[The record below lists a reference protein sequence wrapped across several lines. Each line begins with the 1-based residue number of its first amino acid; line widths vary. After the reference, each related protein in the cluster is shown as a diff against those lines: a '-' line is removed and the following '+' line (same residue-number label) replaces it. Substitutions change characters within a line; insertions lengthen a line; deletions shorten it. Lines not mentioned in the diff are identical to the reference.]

1 MLECSMKINLREE
14 YNMPAPMQ
22 ISLEEIISMLLQ
34 RVDALSASDE
44 NSKTKQNII
53 NRVLYNKGI
62 LTDEDITAS
71 VKEEYRMLKE
81 LKVIQ
86 AEPDEAMYKTITDGI
101 LQWIKGDV
109 EGIKKSMDDYEKQLQ
124 DYAKAEA
131 AKKPK
136 IEVAGAN
143 VLNQLD
149 AAAAAQKGGKLII

>member
-1 MLECSMKINLREE
+1 
-14 YNMPAPMQ
+14 MPAPMQ

-44 NSKTKQNII
+44 NNKTKQNII

-62 LTDEDITAS
+62 LTEEDILAS
-71 VKEEYRMLKE
+71 VRKEYKMLTE

-86 AEPDEAMYKTITDGI
+86 SEPDDAMYQTITDGI
-101 LQWIKGDV
+101 LQWIRGDV

-124 DYAKAEA
+124 EFAKAEA

-149 AAAAAQKGGKLII
+149 AAAATKGGKLII

>member
-1 MLECSMKINLREE
+1 MA
-14 YNMPAPMQ
+14 APMQ

-34 RVDALSASDE
+34 RVESLTASDE

-53 NRVLYNKGI
+53 NRVLYEKGI
-62 LTDEDITAS
+62 LTDEDVLAS

-81 LKVIQ
+81 LGVIQ
-86 AEPDEAMYKTITDGI
+86 SEPDEAMYQTITDGI

-109 EGIKKSMDDYEKQLQ
+109 EGIKKSMAEYEKKLQ
-124 DYAKAEA
+124 QFAREEA

-149 AAAAAQKGGKLII
+149 AAASKAGSKLII

>member
-1 MLECSMKINLREE
+1 
-14 YNMPAPMQ
+14 MPAPMQ

-34 RVDALSASDE
+34 RVEALAASDE

-53 NRVLYNKGI
+53 YRVLYKKGLI
-62 LTDEDITAS
+62 TDEDILGS

-81 LKVIQ
+81 LGAIQ
-86 AEPDEAMYKTITDGI
+86 SEPDGEMYKTIADGI

-109 EGIKKSMDDYEKQLQ
+109 DGIKQSMEEYEKKLRE
-124 DYAKAEA
+124 YAREEA
-131 AKKPK
+131 AKKPR

-149 AAAAAQKGGKLII
+149 AAANKGGKLII

>member
-1 MLECSMKINLREE
+1 M
-14 YNMPAPMQ
+14 AGPMQ

-34 RVDALSASDE
+34 RVDSLSASDE
-44 NSKTKQNII
+44 NNKTKQNII

-62 LTDEDITAS
+62 ITDSDIMVS

-81 LKVIQ
+81 LGVIQ
-86 AEPDEAMYKTITDGI
+86 AEPDESMYQTITDGI

-109 EGIKKSMDDYEKQLQ
+109 EGIKKSMADYEKKLQ
-124 DYAKAEA
+124 ELAKAEA

-136 IEVAGAN
+136 IEVANAN

-149 AAAAAQKGGKLII
+149 AANKGGKLII

>member
-1 MLECSMKINLREE
+1 MA
-14 YNMPAPMQ
+14 APMQ

-34 RVDALSASDE
+34 RVESLSASDE

-53 NRVLYNKGI
+53 NRVLYKKGI
-62 LTDEDITAS
+62 LTDDDILES
-71 VKEEYRMLKE
+71 VKDEYRMLKE
-81 LKVIQ
+81 LGVIQ
-86 AEPDEAMYKTITDGI
+86 AEPDDTMYKTITDGI

-109 EGIKKSMDDYEKQLQ
+109 DGIKQSMADYEKKLQ
-124 DYAKAEA
+124 EYAREEA

-149 AAAAAQKGGKLII
+149 AAAGKKGGKLII

>member
-1 MLECSMKINLREE
+1 
-14 YNMPAPMQ
+14 MPAPMQ

-124 DYAKAEA
+124 EYAKAEA